1 MFCIPLNVTTDGVHC
16 QMPHCFTP
24 LLTCSTFPSSSHIAQ
39 AEHAGRT
46 QANLSQSIE
55 YSYHTFA
62 QMSLVNISPLAPPR
76 LAGPKQAR
84 AGGLPRAGVCYV
96 HAFQSKGNRIQGIFG
111 EKINVPRHINEHLY
125 WCGYG
130 WLSIAEQ
137 KALRRRGYFIFI
149 IFEVIFYTTS
159 FQ

>member
-1 MFCIPLNVTTDGVHC
+1 MSPLVGSTGKCLTAL
-16 QMPHCFTP
+16 PSSI
-24 LLTCSTFPSSSHIAQ
+24 TCSTFPSSSHIAQ

-62 QMSLVNISPLAPPR
+62 QISLVNISPLAPPR
-76 LAGPKQAR
+76 PKHTR
-84 AGGLPRAGVCYV
+84 AGGLPGAGVCYV
-96 HAFQSKGNRIQGIFG
+96 HAFQSKWNRIQGIFG